1 MTKIQLMDLLDARDI
16 VFKVKST
23 KAELIALL
31 EG

>member
-1 MTKIQLMDLLDARDI
+1 MTKIQLMDLLEEREI
-16 VFKVKST
+16 GFKVKST